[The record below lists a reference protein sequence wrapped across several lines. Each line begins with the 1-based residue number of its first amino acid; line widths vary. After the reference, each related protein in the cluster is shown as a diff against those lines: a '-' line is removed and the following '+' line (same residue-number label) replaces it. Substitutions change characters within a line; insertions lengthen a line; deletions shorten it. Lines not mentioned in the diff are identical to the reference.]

1 MPPKNEK
8 KDDNSKKD
16 ELLTSKETKAD
27 KPAAKKSAA
36 KGGVS
41 DGDIITMDF
50 DAWVIE
56 TDGTEE
62 LFDTTNEEHAKAG
75 DIFNEKAT
83 YTPIIT
89 IVGDGRVLPGLDK
102 SLLKAE
108 IGKKSTVEIPPEEG
122 AGERLPNMVEIFSVR
137 ELQKQDINPEPGMRV
152 QIKNKMGTI
161 TNMTSG
167 RVRVDFN
174 DPLAGKTLKY
184 VYTIIKKAETPEEK
198 VLGIVEADYGKSE
211 EFKATMK
218 GDELT
223 LVLAD
228 MCKYDQAWFTL
239 KYKVVSDL
247 RQYLD
252 IKTINFVEEY
262 VKKEEL
268 PPVDKPKEELS
279 PVDKPKKDVA
289 EDKEAE
295 EAPKEEKV
303 EEPAPKEETEELAP
317 EELGSEEDS

>member
-1 MPPKNEK
+1 MPPRKENKDKNS
-8 KDDNSKKD
+8 NKKD
-16 ELLTSKETKAD
+16 ESKPKAS
-27 KPAAKKSAA
+27 PAK
-36 KGGVS
+36 VS
-41 DGDIITMDF
+41 DRDIITMDF
-50 DAWVIE
+50 DAWTIDP
-56 TDGTEE
+56 DGTEE

-75 DIFNEKAT
+75 EIFNEEAA
-83 YTPIIT
+83 YGPIVT
-89 IVGDGRVLPGLDK
+89 IVGGGRVLPGLNK
-102 SLLKAE
+102 SFLKAE
-108 IGKKSTVEIPPEEG
+108 IGKKTTVEIPPEEG

-137 ELQKQDINPEPGMRV
+137 ELQKQDINPEPGMRI
-152 QIKNKMGTI
+152 QIKNKRGTI

-184 VYTIIKKAETPEEK
+184 EYTILKKAETPEEK
-198 VLGIVEADYGKSE
+198 VLGIIEADYGKSD
-211 EFKATMK
+211 EFRASIK

-262 VKKEEL
+262 VKR
-268 PPVDKPKEELS
+268 
-279 PVDKPKKDVA
+279 
-289 EDKEAE
+289 
-295 EAPKEEKV
+295 
-303 EEPAPKEETEELAP
+303 EEPEEEPEEEVKEKADADKTAAVEETEVLAP
-317 EELGSEEDS
+317 EELGSEEDTE

>member
-1 MPPKNEK
+1 MPPKKKKENDSKKVVDSEK
-8 KDDNSKKD
+8 KEKP
-16 ELLTSKETKAD
+16 KA
-27 KPAAKKSAA
+27 SAA
-36 KGGVS
+36 KGKVS

-50 DAWVIE
+50 DAWVID

-62 LFDTTNEEHAKAG
+62 LYDTTNEEHAKAG
-75 DIFNEKAT
+75 EIFNEKAT
-83 YTPIIT
+83 YGPIVT
-89 IVGDGRVLPGLDK
+89 IIGDGRMIPGLDK
-102 SLLKAE
+102 SLQGAE
-108 IGKKSTVEIPPEEG
+108 IGKKKTLEIPPEEG

-184 VYTIIKKAETPEEK
+184 EYNIIKKAESSEEK
-198 VLGIVEADYGKSE
+198 VLGIIEADYGRSE
-211 EFKATMK
+211 DFKASVK
-218 GDELT
+218 GDELN
-223 LVLAD
+223 LVLGD

-252 IKTINFVEEY
+252 IKTINFIEEY
-262 VKKEEL
+262 VKKEE
-268 PPVDKPKEELS
+268 
-279 PVDKPKKDVA
+279 VA
-289 EDKEAE
+289 EPEAE
-295 EAPKEEKV
+295 EKSDSKPKADKKPAKEEKS
-303 EEPAPKEETEELAP
+303 EELAPEELAP
-317 EELGSEEDS
+317 EELGSDE

>member
-1 MPPKNEK
+1 MPPKKTK
-8 KDDNSKKD
+8 KETDSKKSQD
-16 ELLTSKETKAD
+16 SKKEAKPKA
-27 KPAAKKSAA
+27 SAA
-36 KGGVS
+36 RGKVS
-41 DGDIITMDF
+41 NGDIITMDF
-50 DAWVIE
+50 DAWVID

-75 DIFNEKAT
+75 DIFNEKAV

-89 IVGDGRVLPGLDK
+89 IVGDGRVLPGLDQ
-102 SLLKAE
+102 SLLKAA
-108 IGKKSTVEIPPEEG
+108 IGKKTTLEIPPEDG

-137 ELQKQDINPEPGMRV
+137 ELQKLDINPEPGMRV
-152 QIKNKMGTI
+152 QIKNKMGII

-167 RVRVDFN
+167 RVRIDFN

-184 VYTIIKKAETPEEK
+184 QYNIIKKAETPEEK
-198 VLGIVEADYGKSE
+198 VLGIIEADYGKSE
-211 EFKATMK
+211 EFKATVK

-262 VKKEEL
+262 VKKEE
-268 PPVDKPKEELS
+268 D
-279 PVDKPKKDVA
+279 
-289 EDKEAE
+289 AE
-295 EAPKEEKV
+295 EKEIKEEKSDKPAKADKTK
-303 EEPAPKEETEELAP
+303 EPAPEELAP
-317 EELGSEEDS
+317 EELGSEEET

>member
-1 MPPKNEK
+1 MPPNK
-8 KDDNSKKD
+8 KKEDNSKK
-16 ELLTSKETKAD
+16 SQNGETKAD
-27 KPAAKKSAA
+27 KPKASAA
-36 KGGVS
+36 KGKVS
-41 DGDIITMDF
+41 DGDIITMNF
-50 DAWVIE
+50 DAWVID

-167 RVRVDFN
+167 RVRIDFN
-174 DPLAGKTLKY
+174 DPLAGKALKY
-184 VYTIIKKAETPEEK
+184 EYNIIKKAETPEEK

-211 EFKATMK
+211 EFKATVK
-218 GDELT
+218 GDVLT

-239 KYKVVSDL
+239 KYKIVSDL

-262 VKKEEL
+262 VKKEEE
-268 PPVDKPKEELS
+268 P
-279 PVDKPKKDVA
+279 
-289 EDKEAE
+289 AE
-295 EAPKEEKV
+295 EAPKEEKSDKP
-303 EEPAPKEETEELAP
+303 EATEPAKEEKSDEPAKEETKELAP

>member
-8 KDDNSKKD
+8 KDENSKKD
-16 ELLTSKETKAD
+16 DSAQEPTPEPQPKA
-27 KPAAKKSAA
+27 SAA

-50 DAWVIE
+50 DAWVID

-108 IGKKSTVEIPPEEG
+108 IGKKSSVEIPPEEG

-167 RVRVDFN
+167 RVRIDFN

-184 VYTIIKKAETPEEK
+184 EYKIIKKAETPEEK

-211 EFKATMK
+211 EFKAMVK

-239 KYKVVSDL
+239 KYKIVSDL

-262 VKKEEL
+262 VKKEE
-268 PPVDKPKEELS
+268 
-279 PVDKPKKDVA
+279 VA
-289 EDKEAE
+289 EDKEN
-295 EAPKEEKV
+295 KEDKSDKPAKEKKP
-303 EEPAPKEETEELAP
+303 EEPTKEVAKEETEELAP
-317 EELGSEEDS
+317 EELGSEEDA

>member
-1 MPPKNEK
+1 MPPKKTK
-8 KDDNSKKD
+8 KENDSKKND
-16 ELLTSKETKAD
+16 SAKEPTSEPKPKA
-27 KPAAKKSAA
+27 SAA
-36 KGGVS
+36 KGKVS
-41 DGDIITMDF
+41 EGDIITMDF
-50 DAWVIE
+50 DAWMIYP
-56 TDGTEE
+56 DGTEE
-62 LFDTTNEEHAKAG
+62 IFDTTSEEHAKAG
-75 DIFNEKAT
+75 DIFNEKAL
-83 YTPIIT
+83 YAPIVT
-89 IVGDGRVLPGLDK
+89 IVGDGRVLPGLDE
-102 SLLKAE
+102 SLKKAD
-108 IGKKSTVEIPPEEG
+108 IGKKSSVEIAPEDG

-184 VYTIIKKAETPEEK
+184 EYNIIKKADTSEEK
-198 VLGIVEADYGKSE
+198 VLGIIEADYGKSD
-211 EFKATMK
+211 EFKASIK

-262 VKKEEL
+262 VKKEETAEE
-268 PPVDKPKEELS
+268 PDKEE
-279 PVDKPKKDVA
+279 PVEKD
-289 EDKEAE
+289 E
-295 EAPKEEKV
+295 EAP
-303 EEPAPKEETEELAP
+303 EETEELAP
-317 EELGSEEDS
+317 EELGSEE

>member
-1 MPPKNEK
+1 MPPKTTKKETDSKKSQDGEK
-8 KDDNSKKD
+8 KEKP
-16 ELLTSKETKAD
+16 KA
-27 KPAAKKSAA
+27 SVA
-36 KGGVS
+36 KGKVS

-50 DAWVIE
+50 DAWVIDI
-56 TDGTEE
+56 DGTEE
-62 LFDTTNEEHAKAG
+62 LFDTTKEEHAKAG

-83 YTPIIT
+83 YAPIIT

-152 QIKNKMGTI
+152 QIKNKMGII

-174 DPLAGKTLKY
+174 DPLAGKALKY
-184 VYTIIKKAETPEEK
+184 EYNIIKKAETPEEK
-198 VLGIVEADYGKSE
+198 VLGIIEADYGKSE
-211 EFKATMK
+211 EFKAAMK

-262 VKKEEL
+262 VKKEESAS
-268 PPVDKPKEELS
+268 DEA
-279 PVDKPKKDVA
+279 VA
-289 EDKEAE
+289 PSDDS
-295 EAPKEEKV
+295 APEVPAKEEKS
-303 EEPAPKEETEELAP
+303 ESKNPSKIKKKSETSAAEQKEELAP
-317 EELGSEEDS
+317 EELGSEE

>member
-1 MPPKNEK
+1 MPPKKTK
-8 KDDNSKKD
+8 KESESSKKN
-16 ELLTSKETKAD
+16 ETAPKPKA
-27 KPAAKKSAA
+27 SAA
-36 KGGVS
+36 KSKIS

-50 DAWVIE
+50 DAWVID

-62 LFDTTNEEHAKAG
+62 IFDTTSEEHAKAG

-83 YTPIIT
+83 YAPIIT

-102 SLLKAE
+102 SLLKAT
-108 IGKKSTVEIPPEEG
+108 IGKKSTLEIPPEDG

-167 RVRVDFN
+167 RVRIDFN

-184 VYTIIKKAETPEEK
+184 QYKIIKKAETPEEK

-211 EFKATMK
+211 EFKATVK
-218 GDELT
+218 NDELT

-239 KYKVVSDL
+239 KYKIVSDL

-262 VKKEEL
+262 VKKEEEVVEEKEAKA
-268 PPVDKPKEELS
+268 PKAKKSDKPAKEE
-279 PVDKPKKDVA
+279 
-289 EDKEAE
+289 
-295 EAPKEEKV
+295 EK
-303 EEPAPKEETEELAP
+303 ELAP
-317 EELGSEEDS
+317 EELGSEEDE

>member
-1 MPPKNEK
+1 MPPKNEN

-16 ELLTSKETKAD
+16 EP
-27 KPAAKKSAA
+27 KPSAA

-50 DAWVIE
+50 DAWVID

-89 IVGDGRVLPGLDK
+89 IVGDGRMLPGLDK

-108 IGKKSTVEIPPEEG
+108 IDKKSTVEIPPEEG

-174 DPLAGKTLKY
+174 DPLAGKTLRY
-184 VYTIIKKAETPEEK
+184 EYNIIKKAETPEEK

-239 KYKVVSDL
+239 KYKIVSDL

-262 VKKEEL
+262 VKKEEVEE
-268 PPVDKPKEELS
+268 PTKETPKEENT
-279 PVDKPKKDVA
+279 
-289 EDKEAE
+289 
-295 EAPKEEKV
+295 
-303 EEPAPKEETEELAP
+303 EEPATEELAP
-317 EELGSEEDS
+317 EELGSEEDSE